1 MISAEQFKNKLEE
14 IARLEYKERELRNN
28 ENVFDVD
35 LNTREIKVPMEL
47 KQLGVKGDHKAETL
61 WFALDRYY
69 DGVDLSLDRT
79 WAVQYTNALGE
90 SGLDPIDWKNRGKVD
105 PAGENGDTILLGWD
119 IKYDLTKA
127 AGNVRFSLRC
137 FHVPEDNL
145 IIDYSLSTKTVSATI
160 ADGLYI
166 TESKNH
172 LLNPPKDN
180 LTDLVNKISKLYTNE
195 SLTNLDYT
203 KINPETLPRLQTE
216 VDGDFDPFYAG
227 DYKTTE
233 WGADY
238 NKSINT
244 PSINGIPLKGNKTDA
259 ELGIKVEVDASLSAT
274 SANPIQNK
282 AVKSALDSVN
292 DQITKIWEEM
302 DGMTY
307 IPLSILSFA
316 AETPLQ
322 EKGVTVTE
330 MKFTWSLS
338 DTPKGS
344 ALINNVD
351 TGVSTKDGEY
361 NLQSLSVTEKTN
373 FTLLVRDKK
382 GNEFTATAPIDFAQ
396 LVYYG
401 AFDAVEDYST
411 LLGKLNS
418 NLQQT
423 RAGEF
428 NAEAAV
434 NKYIYFAVP
443 ESYGACTFTSGGFT
457 GGFEKVSNIQHAN
470 AYGYVSKYDIYRSVE
485 AGLGQTTFIVS

>member
-28 ENVFDVD
+28 EKVFDVD
-35 LNTREIKVPMEL
+35 LNTREIKVPTEL
-47 KQLGVKGDHKAETL
+47 KQLGVKGDHNAETL
-61 WFALDRYY
+61 WFAIDRHY

-105 PAGENGDTILLGWD
+105 PSDSGADTLLLGWD

-127 AGNVRFSLRC
+127 AGTVRFSLRC

-145 IIDYSLSTKTVSATI
+145 IIDYSLSTKTVSASI

-166 TESKNH
+166 TESTNH

-216 VDGDFDPFYAG
+216 VDGNFDPFYAG

-307 IPLSILSFA
+307 IPLSILSFT

-322 EKGVTVTE
+322 EKGITVTE
-330 MKFTWSLS
+330 MKFIWSLS
-338 DTPKGS
+338 DVPKGN

-351 TGVSTKDGEY
+351 TGVSTKNGEY

-411 LLGKLNS
+411 LLEKLNS

-428 NAEAAV
+428 DAEADV

-457 GGFEKVSNIQHAN
+457 GGFEKVSNIQHSN